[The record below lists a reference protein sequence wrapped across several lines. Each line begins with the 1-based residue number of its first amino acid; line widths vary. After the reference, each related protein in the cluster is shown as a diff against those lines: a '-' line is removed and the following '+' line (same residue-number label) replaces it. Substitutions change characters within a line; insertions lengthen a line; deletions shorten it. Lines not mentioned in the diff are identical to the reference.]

1 MSDNEFKFFYMDDE
15 QEVISITGQA
25 DLTEALNIEDL
36 SSLKLT
42 VAANMQEALKILY
55 ESLMESKSLA
65 NMSGSTTSLVHQS
78 QLSSARTKASA
89 RNRFNSEH
97 DQQLQQLSSSP
108 QKNEPVNQQLLT
120 MPANSADKRQSMPA
134 QFQMQQQDCDSSSYR
149 GSAHGDGQDGE
160 GHMGST
166 FGQK

>member
-1 MSDNEFKFFYMDDE
+1 MSDNEFKFFYLDDE

-55 ESLMESKSLA
+55 ASMVESKSIA
-65 NMSGSTTSLVHQS
+65 NITSSSIHQS
-78 QLSSARTKASA
+78 QLGGVLSGRPSASGLPMA

-97 DQQLQQLSSSP
+97 D
-108 QKNEPVNQQLLT
+108 
-120 MPANSADKRQSMPA
+120 
-134 QFQMQQQDCDSSSYR
+134 
-149 GSAHGDGQDGE
+149 
-160 GHMGST
+160 
-166 FGQK
+166 

>member
-1 MSDNEFKFFYMDDE
+1 MSSKKTIKISCEGETKRLKISGDYAELVRRTRESFGKQGMNDSEFKFFYLDDE

-55 ESLMESKSLA
+55 SSMIESKSIA
-65 NMSGSTTSLVHQS
+65 NITSSSIRES
-78 QLSSARTKASA
+78 QLGGALSGRPSASGLPMA

-97 DQQLQQLSSSP
+97 D
-108 QKNEPVNQQLLT
+108 
-120 MPANSADKRQSMPA
+120 
-134 QFQMQQQDCDSSSYR
+134 
-149 GSAHGDGQDGE
+149 
-160 GHMGST
+160 
-166 FGQK
+166 

>member
-65 NMSGSTTSLVHQS
+65 NMSGSTTSLCTH
-78 QLSSARTKASA
+78 AKPR
-89 RNRFNSEH
+89 
-97 DQQLQQLSSSP
+97 
-108 QKNEPVNQQLLT
+108 
-120 MPANSADKRQSMPA
+120 
-134 QFQMQQQDCDSSSYR
+134 
-149 GSAHGDGQDGE
+149 
-160 GHMGST
+160 
-166 FGQK
+166 

>member
-1 MSDNEFKFFYMDDE
+1 MSSKKTIKISCEGETKRLKISGDYAELVRRTKESFNRQGMSDNEFKFFYLDDE

-55 ESLMESKSLA
+55 ASMVESKSIA
-65 NMSGSTTSLVHQS
+65 NITSSSIHQS
-78 QLSSARTKASA
+78 QLGGALSGRPSASGLPMA

-97 DQQLQQLSSSP
+97 D
-108 QKNEPVNQQLLT
+108 
-120 MPANSADKRQSMPA
+120 
-134 QFQMQQQDCDSSSYR
+134 
-149 GSAHGDGQDGE
+149 
-160 GHMGST
+160 
-166 FGQK
+166 